1 MRMPPTPPDRN
12 SVWTKLQKDQAKLQ
26 AVPAILQSINQEKY
40 EHWDTIRFKK
50 VPNPLDSKD
59 LWALT
64 KVFRVAASRS
74 LPLIDKNGVSLAF
87 FQTNSFQRSLH
98 EIDSNARGAIG
109 VSGASANPAGRDLY
123 LQRSLIEE
131 PFSSSVLE
139 GAAATRAQA
148 KRLIEEGK
156 PPRTLGERMIINNYR
171 AMEFIRE
178 HRSEP
183 LTVDRVLEV
192 HRILT
197 VDTLDRPEKCG
208 VFRAPDDVVVV
219 EDTTT
224 KETLHIPP
232 NAEELPARVQKL
244 CDFANGGVQEGG
256 FFMHP
261 VIRAIILHYMLAYDH
276 PFWDGNGRCARALF
290 YWSVL
295 RHGYWLLEYISISAV
310 IRRAPIKYGTAILY
324 SETDAG
330 DVTYFID
337 HQLGV
342 IQSAIADLHKYLD
355 AKATELRT
363 LGQALGNLERV
374 LNERQLKVIQDA
386 LKRPNAQYTI
396 RTHAITHVVHYL
408 TARQDLEQLSNKGLL
423 LRRKQGVQL
432 LFTAPGNLQD
442 RLKVRAA

>member
-1 MRMPPTPPDRN
+1 MPPTPPDLN
-12 SVWTKLQKDQAKLQ
+12 KVWAELQKDQAKLQ
-26 AVPAILQSINQEKY
+26 AVPRVLPGINQEKY
-40 EHWDTIRFKK
+40 EHWDTIRFGK
-50 VPNPLDSKD
+50 VPKPLDPED
-59 LWALT
+59 VWAIT
-64 KVFRVAASRS
+64 KFFRVAGSRS
-74 LPLIDKNGVSLAF
+74 LPLDDKNGRSLTY
-87 FQTNSFQRSLH
+87 FQTNAFLRSLH
-98 EIDSNARGAIG
+98 EIDSNACGAIG
-109 VSGASANPAGRDLY
+109 VPGAAANPAGRDLY

-156 PPRTLGERMIINNYR
+156 APRTLGERMIINNYR

-183 LTVDRVLEV
+183 LTVARVLEV

-197 VDTLDRPEKCG
+197 IDTLDRPEKCG

-219 EDTTT
+219 EDTATG
-224 KETLHIPP
+224 ETLHIPP
-232 NAEELPARVQKL
+232 KAEELPTRVQKL
-244 CDFANGGVQEGG
+244 CDFANGDAEQGGV
-256 FFMHP
+256 FMHP

-295 RHGYWLLEYISISAV
+295 RQGYWLLEYISISAV
-310 IRRAPIKYGTAILY
+310 IRKAPIKYGTAILY

-363 LGQALGNLERV
+363 LGQALGNLERI
-374 LNERQLKVIQDA
+374 LNERQLKIIQDA
-386 LKRPNAQYTI
+386 LKRSHAQYTI
-396 RTHAITHVVHYL
+396 RTHAITQGVHYL
-408 TARQDLEQLSNKGLL
+408 TARQDLEQLSNMGLL
-423 LRRKQGVQL
+423 LRRKEGVQL
-432 LFTAPGNLQD
+432 LFTVPGNLQD
-442 RLKVRAA
+442 RLNKRAA